1 MTHSGT
7 IGGNYLRTVLG
18 DLVTKIATDKDLNL
32 EVDPRYYWLFFPCWS
47 LFSLRKVN
55 VIEDDYPVLKDLSIA
70 SKMVLGEV
78 LNAEDAAE
86 KNVAKLKEVAQAFLD
101 RITDPQM
108 VDEMPKEMK
117 YVVCKCITP
126 GTHHQI
132 GISLLSLR
140 NMPGSTLPIP
150 SLPL

>member
-1 MTHSGT
+1 
-7 IGGNYLRTVLG
+7 
-18 DLVTKIATDKDLNL
+18 
-32 EVDPRYYWLFFPCWS
+32 
-47 LFSLRKVN
+47 
-55 VIEDDYPVLKDLSIA
+55 
-70 SKMVLGEV
+70 MVLGEV